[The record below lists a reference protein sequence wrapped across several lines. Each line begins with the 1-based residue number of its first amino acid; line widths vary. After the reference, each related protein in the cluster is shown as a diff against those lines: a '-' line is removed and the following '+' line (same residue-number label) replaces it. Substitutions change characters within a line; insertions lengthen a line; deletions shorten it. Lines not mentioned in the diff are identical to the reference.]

1 MTDEQMIQARREAIM
16 AWQAQ
21 PLGSPVVRSI
31 EFLLDELTEGV
42 AQDLDDPTT
51 PAEVNSRLTGR
62 LAGIRAVRHT
72 LREWRKVELGKVE
85 SGGVES

>member
-1 MTDEQMIQARREAIM
+1 MTDEQQIQARREAIM

-21 PLGSPVVRSI
+21 PEGSPVVRSI

-62 LAGIRAVRHT
+62 LAGIRAVRYT
-72 LREWRKVELGKVE
+72 LKEWRKVELGKVE
-85 SGGVES
+85 SGGVEG

>member
-1 MTDEQMIQARREAIM
+1 M

-21 PLGSPVVRSI
+21 PEGSPVVRAI
-31 EFLLDELTEGV
+31 GFLLDELTEGV

-62 LAGIRAVRHT
+62 LAGIRSVRHT
-72 LREWRKVELGKVE
+72 LKEWRKVDLGKDKE
-85 SGGVES
+85 E

>member
-1 MTDEQMIQARREAIM
+1 MTDEQRIQARRDAIM

-21 PLGSPVVRSI
+21 PEGSPVVRAI
-31 EFLLDELTEGV
+31 DLLLEELAEGV

-62 LAGIRAVRHT
+62 LAGIRSVRHT
-72 LREWRKVELGKVE
+72 LKEWRKADLGKE
-85 SGGVES
+85 KEE

>member
-1 MTDEQMIQARREAIM
+1 MTDEQQIQARRDAIM

-21 PLGSPVVRSI
+21 TVGSPVVRSI

-72 LREWRKVELGKVE
+72 LKEWRKVELDKE
-85 SGGVES
+85 KAE